1 MTDQHPTDGRKPDGE
16 HPDGR
21 GRHAERHADK
31 HDADRHHAEKH
42 HEPKP
47 ADEATAAVVSLDT
60 AGGAMEPSA
69 VPATAQ
75 SGKIPVGPETLV
87 RRIFTGSGMVS
98 VLAVLLALI
107 LGGLL
112 IALTD
117 KQVGTTSTY
126 LLARPTDFLSAVWN
140 AATRSYVALFQG
152 SVFNPRGAG
161 IGGQF
166 APLLETL
173 TIATPLI
180 TAGLGV
186 ALAFRAGLFNI
197 GAQGQII
204 MAGILAAWVGFAL
217 HLPLGLHLLLVL
229 AAGIIG
235 GAFWGGL
242 VGYLK
247 ARTGAHEVIVTI
259 MFNYIALYLLRYL
272 LNTPAF
278 QRPGETNPISPIL
291 DASAVYP
298 QIFGTQYRL
307 HLGFLL
313 AIAATVFVWWLLNR
327 STVGFEFRAVGANP
341 KAAQTAGINVSR
353 STILVM
359 AIAGALA
366 GLSGVAQV
374 AGTEKVLTD
383 GVAATYGFDAITVA
397 LLGRSTPWGTFAAG
411 LLFGAFRAGAVQ
423 MQIQTGTPIDI
434 VLVVQSLIVL
444 FIAAP
449 PLVRAVFG
457 LNPRRRKQAP
467 AGKAKAAATTGG
479 AA

>member
-1 MTDQHPTDGRKPDGE
+1 MSEQQPPHQGPGD
-16 HPDGR
+16 R
-21 GRHAERHADK
+21 GLEDTPPGTAGD
-31 HDADRHHAEKH
+31 
-42 HEPKP
+42 EP
-47 ADEATAAVVSLDT
+47 AAVTAVDT
-60 AGGAMEPSA
+60 ADGAMAPSA

-75 SGKIPVGPETLV
+75 SGELPGSSGTVLH
-87 RRIFTGSGMVS
+87 RIFTGSGIVS

-107 LGGLL
+107 IGGLL
-112 IALTD
+112 IASTD
-117 KQVGTTSTY
+117 KQVATTATY
-126 LLARPTDFLSAVWN
+126 LFARPTDFLSAVWN

-152 SVFNPRGAG
+152 SIFNPRGNSAATQ
-161 IGGQF
+161 I
-166 APLLETL
+166 APFMETL

-204 MAGILAAWVGFAL
+204 VAGILAAWVGFAL

-229 AAGIIG
+229 LAGIVG

-242 VGYLK
+242 VGVLK
-247 ARTGAHEVIVTI
+247 ARTGAHEVILTI
-259 MFNYIALYLLRYL
+259 MFNYIALYFLRYL
-272 LNTPAF
+272 LSTPAF

-291 DASAVYP
+291 DPTAVYP
-298 QIFGTQYRL
+298 AVFGSQYRL

-313 AIAATVFVWWLLNR
+313 AIAATVLVWWLLNR
-327 STVGFEFRAVGANP
+327 STLGFEFRAVGANP
-341 KAAQTAGINVSR
+341 NAARTGGINVPR

-359 AIAGALA
+359 AIAGGLA
-366 GLSGVAQV
+366 GMSGVAQV

-457 LNPRRRKQAP
+457 LNPRRRKP
-467 AGKAKAAATTGG
+467 ARAAKTRKPAATGG

>member
-1 MTDQHPTDGRKPDGE
+1 MPEEHPPRHADQHPKP
-16 HPDGR
+16 HQPR
-21 GRHAERHADK
+21 PAAE
-31 HDADRHHAEKH
+31 E
-42 HEPKP
+42 
-47 ADEATAAVVSLDT
+47 TAARVAVDT
-60 AGGAMEPSA
+60 AGGAISPSA
-69 VPATAQ
+69 VPAGSH
-75 SGKIPVGPETLV
+75 SGMLPGGPDTLV
-87 RRIFTGSGMVS
+87 RKIFTGSGMVS
-98 VLAVLLALI
+98 VLAVLLALVI
-107 LGGLL
+107 GGLL
-112 IALTD
+112 IAATD
-117 KQVGTTSTY
+117 ERVSATSAY
-126 LLARPTDFLSAVWN
+126 LFARPTDFLSAVWD

-152 SVFNPRGAG
+152 SVFNPRGASLAVR
-161 IGGQF
+161 F
-166 APLLETL
+166 APLMETL

-229 AAGIIG
+229 AAGIVG
-235 GAFWGGL
+235 GALWGGL
-242 VGYLK
+242 VGLLK
-247 ARTGAHEVIVTI
+247 ARTGAHEVILTI
-259 MFNYIALYLLRYL
+259 MFNYIALYFLRYL

-291 DASAVYP
+291 DPTAIYP
-298 QIFGTQYRL
+298 QIFGSQYRL
-307 HLGFLL
+307 HLGFVL
-313 AIAATVFVWWLLNR
+313 AIAATVLVWWLLNR

-341 KAAQTAGINVSR
+341 KAALTAGINVSR

-366 GLSGVAQV
+366 GMSGVAQV

-457 LNPRRRKQAP
+457 LNPRRKKPAK
-467 AGKAKAAATTGG
+467 AGKSQQAATTGG

>member
-1 MTDQHPTDGRKPDGE
+1 MTEHDKPK
-16 HPDGR
+16 HV
-21 GRHAERHADK
+21 AENT
-31 HDADRHHAEKH
+31 
-42 HEPKP
+42 EPKVTDLQTP
-47 ADEATAAVVSLDT
+47 ADDVAAATSLDT
-60 AGGAMEPSA
+60 AGGAMQPSA
-69 VPATAQ
+69 VPVSAQ
-75 SGKIPVGPETLV
+75 SGTVPGGPETLV

-112 IALTD
+112 IASTD
-117 KQVGTTSTY
+117 KQVGATASY
-126 LLARPTDFLSAVWN
+126 LFARPSDFLSAVWT

-152 SVFNPRGAG
+152 SVFNPKGSTVAA
-161 IGGQF
+161 QF
-166 APLLETL
+166 APLMETL

-204 MAGILAAWVGFAL
+204 MAGILAAWAGFAL
-217 HLPLGLHLLLVL
+217 HLPVGLHLLLVL
-229 AAGIIG
+229 AAGIVG
-235 GAFWGGL
+235 GALWGGL
-242 VGYLK
+242 VGLLK
-247 ARTGAHEVIVTI
+247 AHTGAHEVILTI

-278 QRPGETNPISPIL
+278 QRPGESNPLSPIL
-291 DASAVYP
+291 DPSAVYP
-298 QIFGTQYRL
+298 QILGTQYRL

-341 KAAQTAGINVSR
+341 KAALTAGINVPR
-353 STILVM
+353 ATVLVM

-366 GLSGVAQV
+366 GMSGVAQV

-449 PLVRAVFG
+449 PLVRALFG
-457 LNPRRRKQAP
+457 LNPRKK
-467 AGKAKAAATTGG
+467 KAAATRNSKKAATTGG